1 MASRSNHLLVTE
13 HNNPNRR
20 IIMSDDSITISTLY
34 LKRIKHRTKQ
44 LSEIAD
50 QMMVASFSF
59 KQICEEL
66 KEDYKKLSG
75 WE

>member
-1 MASRSNHLLVTE
+1 
-13 HNNPNRR
+13 
-20 IIMSDDSITISTLY
+20 MSDDSITISTLY